1 MVTNYNR
8 KIEAQDDTIK
18 TLGQRVDQTESMRN
32 PEYEDMLNRENE
44 QLKKECGLLRDKVA
58 NLSRD
63 LDGAQELRG

>member
-1 MVTNYNR
+1 
-8 KIEAQDDTIK
+8 
-18 TLGQRVDQTESMRN
+18 MRN